1 MPRPRPKVKSAK
13 LPDRASGTWWR
24 AACIVLAGFLV
35 YSNSL
40 SGPFV
45 LDDAESIVNNG
56 AIRRLSNV
64 GAVLLQRDTPIA
76 GRPVVALSFALNYA
90 TTGLA
95 VQAYHLTNIAIHAV
109 CALMLFGIARR
120 TLELPRFGGRYRAGA
135 GDLALAISL
144 LWVVHPLNTE
154 AVNYVT
160 ERTESLMAL
169 FLLLTLYAAIR
180 SVTCRRKAMWASLAV
195 LSCAFGMGCKESM
208 VVAPVIVVLYDRI
221 FLFDS
226 LRDAFA
232 ARWRLYGML
241 ATTWL
246 VLAYLM
252 LPGPRSN
259 SVGLS
264 QTVRPATYLLNQAR
278 MVARYF
284 ELSAWPSD
292 LVVDYGPAVSLHLRD
307 VLPQAVFVVL
317 LGIATVVALARRP
330 PLGFLGAWIFTTLAP
345 TSSVIPIATEVGA
358 ERRMYLPLMA
368 VIALL
373 VVGAHHIR
381 FFQRRFSRVV
391 AMTVLATVSIS
402 LGTATLIRN
411 REYANGLSL
420 AESVLRRWP
429 TDIAH
434 GMVGSE
440 LAMLGRD
447 EEAIPELRLA
457 VRTDPRSRYNLGVSL
472 FNLKRFD
479 EAIHELSGMADE
491 HPMLGDVPAARR
503 IIGHVFMIQHNW
515 PKAIN
520 QLTLSLSM
528 APRDRETR
536 TLLVDGLNNQGLEL
550 VDAGHFDQAV
560 GVFRRATTVDPQRFD
575 ARHNLAAAL
584 FDNHD
589 PAAAE
594 REARQAVRLN
604 PGDAGSYDLLGRALA
619 VQGRMDEA
627 TAQLQQAL
635 RLAPNDG
642 QIQDDFQ
649 RVVSAARSSKG
660 GTRER

>member
-1 MPRPRPKVKSAK
+1 MPRPRPKVKSAN

-24 AACIVLAGFLV
+24 AAFIVLAGCLV

-45 LDDAESIVNNG
+45 LDDGESIVNNG
-56 AIRRLSNV
+56 AIRQLSNV

-76 GRPVVALSFALNYA
+76 GRPVVAFSFALNYA
-90 TTGLA
+90 TTGLG
-95 VQAYHLTNIAIHAV
+95 VQAYHLTNIAIHAA
-109 CALMLFGIARR
+109 CALLLFGIARR

-135 GDLALAISL
+135 GDLALAIAL

-154 AVNYVT
+154 AVDYVT

-169 FLLLTLYAAIR
+169 FFLITLYAAIR
-180 SVTCRRKAMWASLAV
+180 STTGRRKAIWGSLAV
-195 LSCAFGMGCKESM
+195 LSCASGMGCKESM
-208 VVAPVIVVLYDRI
+208 VVAPVIVFLYDRI

-226 LRDAFA
+226 LRDTFR

-284 ELSAWPSD
+284 RLSAWPSG
-292 LVVDYGPAVSLHLRD
+292 LVVDYGPAMSLHLRD
-307 VLPQAVFVVL
+307 VFPQALFIVL
-317 LGIATVVALARRP
+317 LVIATIVALVRRP
-330 PLGFLGAWIFTTLAP
+330 PLGFLGAWILITLAP

-373 VVGAHHIR
+373 VVGAQGIW
-381 FFQRRFSRVV
+381 FFQRRFSRAM
-391 AMTVLATVSIS
+391 AMTVLAILSIS
-402 LGTATLIRN
+402 LGAATLMRN
-411 REYANGLSL
+411 REYASGLSL

-429 TDIAH
+429 TDVAH

-457 VRTDPRSRYNLGVSL
+457 ARTDPQSRYNLGVSL

-491 HPMLGDVPAARR
+491 HPMLGEVPAARR
-503 IIGHVFMIQHNW
+503 IIGHAFMIQHNW
-515 PKAIN
+515 TQAIN

-528 APRDRETR
+528 VPRDRETR
-536 TLLVDGLNNQGLEL
+536 TLLVDVLNNQGFGL
-550 VDAGHFDQAV
+550 VDAGKFDEAV
-560 GVFRRATTVDPQRFD
+560 RVFRRATTVDPQRFD

-584 FDNHD
+584 LDNHD
-589 PAAAE
+589 RAAAE
-594 REARQAVRLN
+594 QEARQAVALN

-627 TAQLQQAL
+627 LVQIQQAL

-642 QIQDDFQ
+642 QIQDDFR
-649 RVVSAARSSKG
+649 RVVSAAGSLK
-660 GTRER
+660 RETGKR